1 MKYVYKIICA
11 VIAAVVIGVIAFS
24 PILGIRLQSDWVA
37 IGQAQAI
44 NKGDVDMA
52 MKYLENDGQLSEYV
66 SETTS
71 LYEMFFG
78 DTGQFFTAFSSLF
91 NLAENKAVQIL
102 VAPAI
107 AFAISLVFTVLCA
120 LAVIIFGIFAKNNR
134 KVIYS
139 CIAGIASYF
148 LMIENF
154 AVIEEIMTSGRLS
167 LVDITQQWYMS
178 FFGEIVNFELLEPIT
193 VIPFL
198 FGAVIVWTLLY
209 NYTLTPAQKRERK
222 LMLKEAD

>member
-1 MKYVYKIICA
+1 MKYVYKIVCV
-11 VIAAVVIGVIAFS
+11 VIAAVVIGLIAFS

-37 IGQAQAI
+37 IGQSQAI

-52 MKYLENDGQLSEYV
+52 IKYLENDGQLSEYV

-107 AFAISLVFTVLCA
+107 AFAISLGFTVLCA
-120 LAVIIFGIFAKNNR
+120 LAVIIFGIFAKNNS

-198 FGAVIVWTLLY
+198 FGAVLVWTLLY